1 MKNSG
6 YDEAILLDPEG
17 YVSEGTGENIF
28 LVRNGVLK
36 TTPLTSILEGIT
48 RNSIM
53 DLARERGVKVVE
65 ERFTRDE
72 LYIADEV
79 FMTGT
84 AAELTPIREVD
95 DRTVGTGKPGPLT
108 VDLQNAFF
116 DIVKGRDAKH
126 ASWLSPL

>member
-1 MKNSG
+1 
-6 YDEAILLDPEG
+6 
-17 YVSEGTGENIF
+17 
-28 LVRNGVLK
+28 VRNGVVK

-53 DLARERGVKVVE
+53 QVGRERGLTVME

-95 DRTVGTGKPGPLT
+95 DRTVGTGKPGPVT
-108 VDLQNAFF
+108 RDLQNAFF
-116 DIVKGRDAKH
+116 DIVRGRDAKH

>member
-1 MKNSG
+1 
-6 YDEAILLDPEG
+6 
-17 YVSEGTGENIF
+17 
-28 LVRNGVLK
+28 VRNGIVK

-53 DLARERGVKVVE
+53 QLARERGLTVVE

-95 DRTVGTGKPGPLT
+95 NRMVGTGKPGPIT
-108 VDLQNAFF
+108 RNLQAAFF
-116 DIVKGRDAKH
+116 DIVQGRDAKH

>member
-1 MKNSG
+1 
-6 YDEAILLDPEG
+6 
-17 YVSEGTGENIF
+17 
-28 LVRNGVLK
+28 
-36 TTPLTSILEGIT
+36 
-48 RNSIM
+48 
-53 DLARERGVKVVE
+53 VVE

-95 DRTVGTGKPGPLT
+95 DRAVGTGKPGPVT
-108 VDLQNAFF
+108 RDLQAAFF
-116 DIVKGRDAKH
+116 DIVRGHDPKH

>member
-1 MKNSG
+1 ACG

-28 LVRNGVLK
+28 LVRNGILK

-53 DLARERGVKVVE
+53 QLARERGIAVVE

-95 DRTVGTGKPGPLT
+95 NRAVGTGKPGPLT
-108 VDLQNAFF
+108 RDLQTAFF
-116 DIVKGRDAKH
+116 DIVKGRDPKH
-126 ASWLSPL
+126 AAWLSPL

>member
-1 MKNSG
+1 MQ
-6 YDEAILLDPEG
+6 
-17 YVSEGTGENIF
+17 
-28 LVRNGVLK
+28 
-36 TTPLTSILEGIT
+36 
-48 RNSIM
+48 
-53 DLARERGVKVVE
+53 LARERGLTVLE

-95 DRTVGTGKPGPLT
+95 NRSVGTGKPGPIT
-108 VDLQNAFF
+108 RDLQAAFF
-116 DIVKGRDAKH
+116 DVVLGRDAKH